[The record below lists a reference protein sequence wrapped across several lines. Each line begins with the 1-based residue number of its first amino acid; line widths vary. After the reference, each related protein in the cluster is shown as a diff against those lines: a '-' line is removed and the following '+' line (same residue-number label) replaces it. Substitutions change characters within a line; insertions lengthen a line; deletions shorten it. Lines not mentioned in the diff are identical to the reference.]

1 MSEVLFISLH
11 FKKGSCLVPQKY
23 VVYAQVG
30 VKDSGNLLFFNFPV
44 VLVCERKGKAKI
56 IS

>member
-11 FKKGSCLVPQKY
+11 FKKVSCLVPQKY
-23 VVYAQVG
+23 VAYAQVG